1 MSTHILKK
9 GNGSPG
15 EGSPP
20 RGGEVMKKKAL
31 VIVAC
36 ILAVGLFAFGPVA
49 AKEIKVL
56 SQFPMS
62 GPVGSLPEFGW
73 GYIDGMNWVNGE
85 GGGVNGKK
93 IKWFLEDFRYNPTV
107 EVANF
112 NKYCAEYSK
121 DELLMATGYITGGL
135 KPLIEKV
142 NREEKI
148 PWLDGSYSTEIF
160 GKDGGP
166 SKYPYYYSLGATYG
180 DQIKVLVKWIKENHK
195 GKGKPRVGFVYSPT
209 AWGRDGTPEGIAY
222 AKKLG
227 MEVVAEI
234 EYPYSATSA
243 TSECMELRKAKAG
256 YVIYHGYSGAT
267 PHTAIFFK
275 TAKKILKNAQ
285 LMGTHYTTGRFPILV
300 CQEAYD
306 GYVGVATRP
315 FSDAVPRRATPMK
328 NAMVKLAHQFAKKY
342 RPQEYKDE
350 SPRGKGIKD
359 MFLYMEGLTYA
370 LMIQKVLTDAD
381 KADQLNREGI
391 KKALDN
397 LVWDFKGMF
406 GGKTF
411 SYKSH
416 TIPMLMIFKAKVKMV
431 DVKGKKLPTGAV
443 VPISDWINTT
453 EIKW

>member
-1 MSTHILKK
+1 MKRRTIIIGFVVLAFVF
-9 GNGSPG
+9 
-15 EGSPP
+15 
-20 RGGEVMKKKAL
+20 GGL
-31 VIVAC
+31 
-36 ILAVGLFAFGPVA
+36 GFAA

-93 IKWFLEDFRYNPTV
+93 ITWFLEDFRYNPTV

-112 NKYCAEYSK
+112 NKYAAEHSR
-121 DELLMATGYITGGL
+121 DEFLMATGYITGGL

-142 NREEKI
+142 NVEEKI

-160 GKDGGP
+160 GEEGGP

-180 DQIKVLVKWIKENHK
+180 NQIKVLVKWIKDNHK
-195 GKGKPRVGFVYSPT
+195 ESGPPRVGFVYSPT
-209 AWGRDGTPEGIAY
+209 AWGKDGTPEGIAY

-227 MEVVAEI
+227 FEVVSEI
-234 EYPYSATSA
+234 EYPYTATAA
-243 TSECMELRKAKAG
+243 TNECMQLRKTKAQ

-267 PHTAIFFK
+267 AHTAIFFK
-275 TAKKILKNAQ
+275 TAKKVLKGVQ

-300 CQEAYD
+300 AQEAFD

-315 FSDAVPRRATPMK
+315 FLDAVPRSKTPMD
-328 NAMVKLAHQFAKKY
+328 NAMVKLAHDFAKKY
-342 RPQEYKDE
+342 RPKEYEAGLKA
-350 SPRGKGIKD
+350 GGIKD
-359 MFLYMEGLTYA
+359 IFLYEEGLTYA
-370 LMIQKVLTDAD
+370 LMIQKALTEAD
-381 KADQLNREGI
+381 NKYELTREGV

-406 GGKTF
+406 DGRTF
-411 SYKSH
+411 AYKSH
-416 TIPMLMIFKAKVKMV
+416 TIPMLRMYKAQVKMV
-431 DVKGKKLPTGAV
+431 KMGDKMVPTGAV
-443 VPISDWINTT
+443 VPIGDWINTD
-453 EIKW
+453 EIEW